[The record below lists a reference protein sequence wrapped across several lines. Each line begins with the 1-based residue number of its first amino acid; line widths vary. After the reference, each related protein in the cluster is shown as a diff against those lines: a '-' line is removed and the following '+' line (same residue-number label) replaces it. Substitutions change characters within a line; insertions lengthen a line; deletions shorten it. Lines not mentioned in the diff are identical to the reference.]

1 MCPWGIQVKVPE
13 VNWDYQ
19 SRAGERHMDWNARF
33 EGHHPAS
40 RGLIYTSGL
49 SSEALTQ
56 IECNI
61 GPSGKKNP
69 KTFVGPWWFF
79 LEKLPHHRGFY
90 GHSVILMRVKA
101 FALM

>member
-19 SRAGERHMDWNARF
+19 SRAGERHLDWNARF
-33 EGHHPAS
+33 EGHHPAR

-61 GPSGKKNP
+61 GPSGKKTP
-69 KTFVGPWWFF
+69 KPLLALGGSSSKSCLITVGFM
-79 LEKLPHHRGFY
+79 
-90 GHSVILMRVKA
+90 VIQ
-101 FALM
+101 